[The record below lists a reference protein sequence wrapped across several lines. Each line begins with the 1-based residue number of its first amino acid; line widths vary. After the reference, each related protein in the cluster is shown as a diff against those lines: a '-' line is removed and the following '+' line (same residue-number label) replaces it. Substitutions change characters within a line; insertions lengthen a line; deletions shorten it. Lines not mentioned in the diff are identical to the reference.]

1 MSHFDALKNIEISTE
16 STWAIVIIFPH
27 SDFQFGIYWKLTIYK
42 EIDDFLCLHHFFDCS
57 INDLASMFFSSIH
70 QWNGQWILPQI
81 RRNVCI
87 FTFKPHTP
95 NEMRK
100 KKQNE
105 KKTSKERQ
113 NKSDE
118 QRKKSIKTAIFV
130 VRRRMTMYQ
139 ATNISKIIHSH
150 MIFVWRFWIWCW
162 CSLLT
167 AYHTLVRTYMWAA
180 WNQMKTD
187 SQRTH
192 YVSSFIVLNE
202 STKNLSIYV
211 HLYRQYDIHSHE
223 KCNNNIRSSSD
234 SSKTIEHYS
243 ATVQT

>member
-1 MSHFDALKNIEISTE
+1 MLAPFFRLFYKRFGFNFFFLYPSVKWTMNIATNTE
-16 STWAIVIIFPH
+16 KCVYFYVQAT
-27 SDFQFGIYWKLTIYK
+27 YTK
-42 EIDDFLCLHHFFDCS
+42 
-57 INDLASMFFSSIH
+57 
-70 QWNGQWILPQI
+70 WN
-81 RRNVCI
+81 
-87 FTFKPHTP
+87 
-95 NEMRK
+95 EK

-118 QRKKSIKTAIFV
+118 QRKKSIRTAIFV

-223 KCNNNIRSSSD
+223 KCNNNIRSSSGSG